1 MPDSRGRDS
10 RGDGRPRPLL
20 RRVALALA
28 LAPAAVLLLTASAP
42 DAPTPTP
49 SPTPSDSPTP
59 SPPAL
64 GTLQVLKT
72 DLSGARLVIA
82 GAKFNVHRGNRTGPV
97 VTTLTTSNTG
107 VAAKD
112 VVPDTYCLEETA
124 APAGF
129 QVAPNYTPNSG
140 CIAVQA
146 GATAVISAADPPV
159 AQSSPTPSASPTPSP
174 TPMPT
179 GELQITKVDT
189 GGQTVTAPG
198 FTFNV
203 RVGSATGQV
212 IATIATDGSG
222 IAVAGAL
229 NPATYCVEEISAAE
243 GYQLSPTYSP
253 SACVAV
259 KADPTQGRS
268 PTTVTV
274 TDPSTPTPA
283 PSDQAAAGGAASPPA
298 GGPPRAAPKPVTSAI
313 PVAALSR
320 GLVGFGVVLLIAG
333 GVMIVV
339 AIRRRRMGPPPPTDF
354 PQDIWYDS
362 TIT

>member
-10 RGDGRPRPLL
+10 RGD
-20 RRVALALA
+20 RRARTPSRRLALVLA
-28 LAPAAVLLLTASAP
+28 LAPAAILLLTASAP
-42 DAPTPTP
+42 DATPTP
-49 SPTPSDSPTP
+49 SPSPSESPTA

-82 GAKFNVHRGNRTGPV
+82 GAKFNVHRGSRTGPV
-97 VTTLTTSNTG
+97 ATTLTTSNTG

-112 VVPDTYCLEETA
+112 LVPDTYCLEETA
-124 APAGF
+124 APPGF

-159 AQSSPTPSASPTPSP
+159 NQASPSPSASPSASP

-179 GELQITKVDT
+179 GEIQITKVDT
-189 GGQTVTAPG
+189 GGRTVTAPG
-198 FTFNV
+198 FTFNI

-229 NPATYCVEEISAAE
+229 NPATYCVEEISAAD
-243 GYQLSPTYSP
+243 GYQLAPSYSP

-268 PTTVTV
+268 PTVVTV
-274 TDPSTPTPA
+274 TDPPAPTPTPTA
-283 PSDQAAAGGAASPPA
+283 QGAGGAAASPSPGTGTHAPTSVSPSGLPA
-298 GGPPRAAPKPVTSAI
+298 AAVSK
-313 PVAALSR
+313 
-320 GLVGFGVVLLIAG
+320 GLIGFGVVLLLAG
-333 GVMIVV
+333 GVLIAV
-339 AIRRRRMGPPPPTDF
+339 AIRRRRAGPPPPEY

>member
-10 RGDGRPRPLL
+10 RGDGRARPPL
-20 RRVALALA
+20 RRLALALA
-28 LAPAAVLLLTASAP
+28 LAPAAILLLTASAP
-42 DAPTPTP
+42 DATPTP
-49 SPTPSDSPTP
+49 SPTPSDLPTP

-82 GAKFNVHRGNRTGPV
+82 GAKFNVHRGSRTGPV

-112 VVPDTYCLEETA
+112 VDPDTYCLEETA
-124 APAGF
+124 APPGF

-146 GATAVISAADPPV
+146 GKTAVISAADPPV

-198 FTFNV
+198 FTFNI

-229 NPATYCVEEISAAE
+229 NPATYCVEEVSAAD
-243 GYQLSPTYSP
+243 GYQLAPSYSP

-268 PTTVTV
+268 PTVVTV
-274 TDPSTPTPA
+274 TDPPAPTA
-283 PSDQAAAGGAASPPA
+283 TPSDQQGPAGAAASPSPGA
-298 GGPPRAAPKPVTSAI
+298 RAATTSGS
-313 PVAALSR
+313 PSGLPAAAVSR
-320 GLVGFGVVLLIAG
+320 GLIGFGVVLLLTGAVLIA
-333 GVMIVV
+333 V
-339 AIRRRRMGPPPPTDF
+339 AIRRRRTGPPPPPEY